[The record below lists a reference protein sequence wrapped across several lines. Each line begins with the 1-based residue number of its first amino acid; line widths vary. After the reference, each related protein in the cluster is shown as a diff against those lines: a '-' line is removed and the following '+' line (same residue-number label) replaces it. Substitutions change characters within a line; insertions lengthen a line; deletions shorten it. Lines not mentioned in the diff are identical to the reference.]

1 MGDRVTMAS
10 GSGGG
15 PGNAPP
21 GPAAAAHQPVT
32 SGQGSPPAARQDL
45 DALLGDLSGVCGQ
58 LEELATTLRRDHAAG
73 TSRRQLPLAFPYRLQ
88 GAARQLA
95 GTLRALAGAGAGS
108 EPDLISSAGT
118 QLATLR
124 GEVTAAAG
132 DRLGHQG
139 SSTPGHDPGTAI
151 LTGIEHTLDRVL
163 TRQRSLIAHLADTS
177 ERPAVSAARTPAG
190 ARGVPKARMA
200 PDETPQ

>member
-1 MGDRVTMAS
+1 MATAS
-10 GSGGG
+10 RSDGIPAST
-15 PGNAPP
+15 PPQAAPS
-21 GPAAAAHQPVT
+21 AQQRAT
-32 SGQGSPPAARQDL
+32 SSHDNLAVARQDL
-45 DALLGDLSGVCGQ
+45 DALLGDLAGVCGQ

-139 SSTPGHDPGTAI
+139 SSTPGHDPGTRRTRFSR
-151 LTGIEHTLDRVL
+151 LRFVRPGGCGIITTVL
-163 TRQRSLIAHLADTS
+163 
-177 ERPAVSAARTPAG
+177 ARRFVH
-190 ARGVPKARMA
+190 ARRKLS
-200 PDETPQ
+200 